1 MALALTLTLT
11 LTLALWLQPPRHMVA
26 GALPQLLALSASSS
40 TAVKLQSVWA
50 LANLAVDPAVKQT
63 LQTLR
68 AVPTLNNPK
77 PYPNPNPNPTLTL
90 TLTLP
95 YPYPYPCPYP

>member
-1 MALALTLTLT
+1 
-11 LTLALWLQPPRHMVA
+11 MVA